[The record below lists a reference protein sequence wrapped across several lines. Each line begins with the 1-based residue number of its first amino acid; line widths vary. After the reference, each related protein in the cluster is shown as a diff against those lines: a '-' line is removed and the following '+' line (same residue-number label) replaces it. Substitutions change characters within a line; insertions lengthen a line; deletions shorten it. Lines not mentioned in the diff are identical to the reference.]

1 MSSTSASAGRTFELF
16 SRLSADSVTIV
27 LLVYAAAVFLSFGT
41 ESFQL
46 KIVPDFTLGL
56 ALIAIVYWLSK
67 RVRRQEQT
75 LIPAGKSLPLL
86 IVAGGLVVRIGF
98 GLLVHP
104 VPDSD
109 MASYEST
116 ARHLVSTGDYVCME
130 GGFSTRAYRPP
141 GVAFLLASVMK
152 IVGPQ
157 SWAALLLNCA
167 LFLFSSLFLWLSIR
181 ELPWQ
186 SGAWALGM
194 LALWPSDMMMASLS
208 QSETPSVLVSALLI
222 YVVAHVRRPVVK
234 IVLLGIVTGLSCLLR
249 NSNLVMLGVWL
260 FVVVQIPVLFWKRV
274 AFAALLLVCA
284 FAPILPWTLRNY
296 HVLGSPVLVA
306 TNGGDNFYSANN
318 PLSGGGWEGTS
329 SAQLQTYLPDEVAMD
344 KAGYRLAKEWIRSH
358 PVAFLRLGIE
368 KIRILFGSDDWGPYW
383 ALERGRGNTGGW
395 YKASLVGA
403 ALWWIA
409 VWGLLLMNFFRN
421 ISLFRTDSTVLAIAA
436 FTLLPALL
444 FFVFQSQPR
453 YHAFM
458 IPGLLWL
465 GGRSLFAR

>member
-1 MSSTSASAGRTFELF
+1 MSSTSASAGRAFELF
-16 SRLSADSVTIV
+16 NRLSADSVTTV
-27 LLVYAAAVFLSFGT
+27 LLVYAAAVFFSLGT

-46 KIVPDFTLGL
+46 RIVPDFALGL
-56 ALIAIVYWLSK
+56 ALIAIVYLLSK
-67 RVRRQEQT
+67 RARLQKHT
-75 LIPAGKSLPLL
+75 TGFGGTFLPLL
-86 IVAGGLVVRIGF
+86 IVAGGLVLRIGF
-98 GLLVHP
+98 GLLVQP
-104 VPDSD
+104 VPASD

-130 GGFSTRAYRPP
+130 GGFPTRAYRPP

-152 IVGPQ
+152 VVGQQ
-157 SWAALLLNCA
+157 SWAALLLNCT
-167 LFLFSSLFLWLSIR
+167 LFLSSSLFLWLSIR

-186 SGAWALGM
+186 SGVWVLGM
-194 LALWPSDMMMASLS
+194 LAVWPSDIMMASLS
-208 QSETPSVLVSALLI
+208 QSETPSVLVSAVLI
-222 YVVAHVRRPVVK
+222 YVVACVRRPVMK

-249 NSNLVMLGVWL
+249 NSNLLMLGVWL
-260 FVVVQIPVLFWKRV
+260 FVIVQIPVRLRQRV
-274 AFAALLLVCA
+274 AFAVLLLACA

-329 SAQLQTYLPDEVAMD
+329 SLQLQTYLPDEVAMD

-358 PVAFLRLGIE
+358 PAAFLRLGIE

-383 ALERGRGNTGGW
+383 GLERGRGYTGGW
-395 YKASLVGA
+395 YKASLVAA

-409 VWGLLLMNFFRN
+409 VWGFLLMNLFKN